1 MERLGQQQ
9 PTDNDDMSFLE
20 HLEELRWHLIRSS
33 LAIVIM
39 AVLAFANKS
48 LLFDTIIFGPKRTD
62 FWTFRKLCELSEWL
76 NQVIPSLVTDPT
88 VLCIGQEIPKLQ
100 NINMAG
106 QFTSHIMVSMI
117 AGFIVAFPYIV
128 WEMWRF
134 IKPGLHSTEQKLASS
149 LIFWISFLFITGVLF
164 GYYIISPLS
173 INFLATY
180 SVSGEVQTIPT
191 LSTYISTVTMVVLAG
206 GILFELPILVYFLT
220 KIGLITAD
228 FLKTYRR
235 HFFVVALILSA
246 IITPPDVFSQ
256 LLVSF
261 PLMFLYEVSIVLSR
275 RIEKS
280 DSLSE

>member
-39 AVLAFANKS
+39 AVLAFTNKS

-76 NQVIPSLVTDPT
+76 NQVMPSLVTDPT

-280 DSLSE
+280 DSPSE

>member
-76 NQVIPSLVTDPT
+76 NQVMPSLVTDPT